1 MDCER
6 ETVESIN
13 LGADLNK
20 VSSFSTSLIFSKHS
34 NSKKKNFKLI

>member
-13 LGADLNK
+13 LGADLNISEQFQHISDFLK
-20 VSSFSTSLIFSKHS
+20 TLQF
-34 NSKKKNFKLI
+34 KKKEF